1 MAIPPFRPSLFR
13 FLRDLAKEN
22 DRDWFQAN
30 KQRYDEEVKLPALQF
45 IAAFAKPLEKLSP
58 NLVADPRPSGG
69 SLFRIHRDVRFSKDK
84 SPYKTHTGIH
94 FRHEA
99 AKDAYAPG
107 LYLHLEPG
115 NVFVGAGIWH
125 PDGPTTA
132 AIRDA
137 IVEDPA
143 AWKKAAHGKAF
154 RACWD
159 LDGETLK
166 RPPRGY
172 DADHPFIEDLKRKSF
187 IAVANLTEKDTCA
200 PDFATRLA
208 RDWKKAVPLVR
219 FVTNAL
225 SLPF

>member
-1 MAIPPFRPSLFR
+1 MATPAFQSSLFR
-13 FLRDLAKEN
+13 FLRDLAKQN
-22 DRDWFQAN
+22 DRAWFQAN

-58 NLVADPRPSGG
+58 HLVADPRPSGG

-137 IVEDPA
+137 IVDDPA
-143 AWKKAAHGKAF
+143 AWKKAVGGRAF
-154 RACWD
+154 RDTWT

-166 RPPRGY
+166 RAPRGY
-172 DADHPFIEDLKRKSF
+172 DPEHPFALDLKRKSF
-187 IAVANLTEKDTCA
+187 IAVAHLTEQDACT
-200 PDFATRLA
+200 DGLGTRLA
-208 RDWKKAVPLVR
+208 RDWKKAGPLLR

-225 SLPF
+225 DLPF

>member
-1 MAIPPFRPSLFR
+1 MAIPPFRPTLFR
-13 FLRDLAKEN
+13 FLRDLKKHN
-22 DRDWFQAN
+22 DRDWFKAN
-30 KQRYDEEVKLPALQF
+30 QTRYDEEVKLPALQF
-45 IAAFAKPLEKLSP
+45 IAAFAGPLEKISP
-58 NLVADPRPSGG
+58 HLVADPRPVGG

-99 AKDAYAPG
+99 AKDAHAPG

-137 IVEDPA
+137 IVDDPA
-143 AWKKAAHGKAF
+143 QWKKATAAKSF
-154 RACWD
+154 RDAWE
-159 LDGETLK
+159 LDGESLK

-172 DADHPFIEDLKRKSF
+172 DPEHPFVEDLKRKSF
-187 IAVANLTEKDTCA
+187 IAVANWTEKDVCSPGFGA
-200 PDFATRLA
+200 RLA
-208 RDWKKAVPLVR
+208 REWKKTAPLLR
-219 FVTNAL
+219 FVSRAID
-225 SLPF
+225 LPF